1 MNISKKEIESAREIL
16 KNVAYKTEL
25 AYSNTLSGMTG
36 NCVYLKMEN
45 YQRTG
50 SFKLR
55 GAYNKIFN
63 LSKKEKEL
71 GVIASSAGNHAQ
83 GVALSA
89 TLLNVRSFIVMPSKA
104 SIVKVKATRSYG
116 ANVILHGNDFDEAN
130 DAARKLQE
138 EKKLTFVHPY
148 DDLDVIRGQG
158 TIGLEILED
167 MPDVDVIVVP
177 VGGGGLISGIAVAVK
192 QTKPNVK
199 IIGVQAKNMPS
210 MKEALLSGFPSLYKG
225 SPTIADGI
233 AVGKPGEITFEI
245 IKRYVDDIVLVDEDE
260 IADAI
265 LILMERTKTISEGAG
280 ATSIAA
286 LLYRLKDYSNKNI
299 VAVISGGNIDIN
311 MVSRIINKGLVK
323 SFRKASF
330 KVILSDKPG
339 SLWKLLQ
346 LIAESGANVLSILHN
361 RERGDINLESAEVII
376 DLEVFDKEH
385 ICSIKSNLES
395 HQYEVKLI

>member
-1 MNISKKEIESAREIL
+1 MNISKKEIENARETL

-36 NCVYLKMEN
+36 NSIYLKMEN

-63 LSKKEKEL
+63 LSAREKKL
-71 GVIASSAGNHAQ
+71 GVVASSAGNHAQ

-89 TLLNVRSFIVMPSKA
+89 SLLNVKSFIVMPSKA
-104 SIVKVKATRSYG
+104 SIVKVKATKGYG
-116 ANVILHGNDFDEAN
+116 ANVILQGDSFDEAN

-138 EKKLTFVHPY
+138 EKKLVFVHPY
-148 DDLDVIRGQG
+148 NDLDVIAGQG

-192 QTKPNVK
+192 QIKPSVK
-199 IIGVQAKNMPS
+199 IIGVEAKNMPS
-210 MKEALLSGFPSLYKG
+210 MKEALLSGVPSLYKG

-245 IKRYVDDIVLVDEDE
+245 IKKYVDDIVLVDEDE

-265 LILMERTKTISEGAG
+265 LILMERIKTISEGAG
-280 ATSIAA
+280 ATSVAA
-286 LLYRLKDYSNKNI
+286 LLYRLKDYSNKKI
-299 VAVISGGNIDIN
+299 AAVISGGNIDIN

-323 SFRKASF
+323 SFRKAGF
-330 KVILSDKPG
+330 KVILSDRPG
-339 SLWKLLQ
+339 SLWRLLQ
-346 LIAESGANVLSILHN
+346 LVAESGANVLSVFHN
-361 RERGDINLESAEVII
+361 REREDINLGNAEVVI
-376 DLEVFDKEH
+376 DLEVFDRDH
-385 ICSIKSNLES
+385 IYSIKSLLENN
-395 HQYEVKLI
+395 QYEVELI

>member
-1 MNISKKEIESAREIL
+1 MNISKKEIENARETL
-16 KNVAYKTEL
+16 QGVAYKTDL
-25 AYSNTLSGMTG
+25 SYSNTLSGMTG
-36 NCVYLKMEN
+36 NSVYLKMEN

-63 LSKKEKEL
+63 LTEKEKKA
-71 GVIASSAGNHAQ
+71 GVVASSAGNHAQ

-89 TLLNVRSFIVMPSKA
+89 TLLNVKSFIVMPSKA
-104 SIVKVKATRSYG
+104 SIVKVKATKSYG
-116 ANVILHGNDFDEAN
+116 ANVILHGNNFDEAN
-130 DAARKLQE
+130 EAARKLQA
-138 EKKLTFVHPY
+138 EKNLVFVHPY

-192 QTKPNVK
+192 EIKPNVK
-199 IIGVQAKNMPS
+199 IIGVEAKNMPS
-210 MKEALLSGFPSLYKG
+210 MKEALLTGIPSFYKG
-225 SPTIADGI
+225 FPTIADGI

-245 IKRYVDDIVLVDEDE
+245 IKKYVDDIVLVDEDE

-265 LILMERTKTISEGAG
+265 IILMERIKTISEGAG
-280 ATSIAA
+280 ATSVAA
-286 LLYRLKDYSNKNI
+286 LLYRLRDYSNKKI
-299 VAVISGGNIDIN
+299 VAVVSGGNIDIN

-330 KVILSDKPG
+330 KVVLPDRPG
-339 SLWKLLQ
+339 SLWRLLQ

-361 RERGDINLESAEVII
+361 RERGDINLDSAEVII
-376 DLEVFDKEH
+376 DLEVFDRDH
-385 ICSIKSNLES
+385 IYEIKSLLEN

>member
-361 RERGDINLESAEVII
+361 RERGDVNLESAEVII

>member
-16 KNVAYKTEL
+16 KDVAYKTEL

-167 MPDVDVIVVP
+167 MPNVDVIVVP

>member
-1 MNISKKEIESAREIL
+1 MDISKKEIEDARETL

-36 NCVYLKMEN
+36 NSVYLKMEN

-63 LSKKEKEL
+63 LSEKEKGL
-71 GVIASSAGNHAQ
+71 GVVASSAGNHAQ

-89 TLLNVRSFIVMPSKA
+89 TLLNVKSFIVMPSKA
-104 SIVKVKATRSYG
+104 SIVKVKATKSYG
-116 ANVILHGNDFDEAN
+116 ANVILQGDSFDEAN
-130 DAARKLQE
+130 EAARKLQE
-138 EKKLTFVHPY
+138 EKKLVLVHPY
-148 DDLDVIRGQG
+148 NDLDVIAGQG

-177 VGGGGLISGIAVAVK
+177 VGGGGLISGIAIAAK
-192 QTKPNVK
+192 QIKPSVK
-199 IIGVQAKNMPS
+199 IIGVEAKNMPS
-210 MKEALLSGFPSLYKG
+210 MKEALLSGAPSFYKG

-245 IKRYVDDIVLVDEDE
+245 IKKYVDDIVLVDEDE

-265 LILMERTKTISEGAG
+265 LVLMERIKTISEGAG
-280 ATSIAA
+280 ATSVAA
-286 LLYRLKDYSNKNI
+286 LLYRLKDYSNKKI
-299 VAVISGGNIDIN
+299 AAVISGGNIDIN

-330 KVILSDKPG
+330 KVVLSDRPG

-346 LIAESGANVLSILHN
+346 LVADSGANVLSVFHN
-361 RERGDINLESAEVII
+361 RERGDINLGSAEVII
-376 DLEVFDKEH
+376 DLEVFDRDH
-385 ICSIKSNLES
+385 IYNIKTLLENQ
-395 HQYEVKLI
+395 QYEVKLI